1 MTFFVAPGSVVFH
14 RYRDCIGLNQARAIR
29 VVDETQ
35 APAAP
40 CRLCGPERPVT
51 PEPSILIASLPE
63 RRLACARF

>member
-1 MTFFVAPGSVVFH
+1 MTSFVAPGSVVFH
-14 RYRDCIGLNQARAIR
+14 RHRDCIGLNQARAIR
-29 VVDETQ
+29 AVDATQ